1 MASASPPS
9 LHHTRFFIGSDNV
22 AQFFPIRDTSINL
35 LASNI
40 TKYYQLFDQL
50 TPEAAVNV
58 ARGNAERLYF
68 DNWKVPSGDVCV
80 FQSAE
85 AGHYAK
91 VAPYY
96 QTECLDPKEGTF
108 VSAGDI
114 FDDNGK
120 Y

>member
-1 MASASPPS
+1 MPIVSLKYYQDSYEYRSYPS
-9 LHHTRFFIGSDNV
+9 LVS
-22 AQFFPIRDTSINL
+22 
-35 LASNI
+35 SNI

-68 DNWKVPSGDVCV
+68 DNWKVPSGDVSV